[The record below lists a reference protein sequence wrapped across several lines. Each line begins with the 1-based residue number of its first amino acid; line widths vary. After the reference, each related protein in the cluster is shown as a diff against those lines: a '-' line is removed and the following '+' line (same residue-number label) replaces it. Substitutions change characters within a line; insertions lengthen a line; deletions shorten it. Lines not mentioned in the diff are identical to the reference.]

1 MGLDAKAGSNR
12 ATGGGIGEMDE
23 EMDGCKQM
31 MPSHGHL
38 QSITRSHPEISTT
51 TPSMEFGHSLA
62 TGSAMAIGSLDSL
75 LEEPLHVGLTTVP
88 NQFCSA
94 REALELKKLLVMSK
108 GSRGGIVPSSTAV
121 MDMYMVGKVVGVG
134 SYGKVR
140 AAWHRLTG
148 AKVAIKTYDKSKMK
162 DPAHWK
168 RVHSEIKIM
177 EQVTPLGIA
186 RIHHNAPSNTLSYP
200 LTL

>member
-1 MGLDAKAGSNR
+1 
-12 ATGGGIGEMDE
+12 
-23 EMDGCKQM
+23 
-31 MPSHGHL
+31 
-38 QSITRSHPEISTT
+38 
-51 TPSMEFGHSLA
+51 
-62 TGSAMAIGSLDSL
+62 MAVGSLDSL
-75 LEEPLHVGLTTVP
+75 LEEQINVGLTTVP

-94 REALELKKLLVMSK
+94 REALELKKLLFLSK

-177 EQVTPLGIA
+177 EQVIK
-186 RIHHNAPSNTLSYP
+186 HHFS
-200 LTL
+200 